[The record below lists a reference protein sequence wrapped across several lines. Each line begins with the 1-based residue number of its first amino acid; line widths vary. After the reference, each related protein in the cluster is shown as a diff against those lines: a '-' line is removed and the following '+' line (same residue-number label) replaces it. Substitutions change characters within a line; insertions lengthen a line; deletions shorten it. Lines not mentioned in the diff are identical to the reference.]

1 MEGWIKLY
9 RQVLDNP
16 IVCKD
21 SDHIAVWM
29 YILLNAT
36 HKEYPAVFSGK
47 KIIMQP
53 GQLITGRKTIAEKF
67 NIDESKVQ
75 RILKRFENEQQ
86 IEQQNGNKNR
96 LISVLSWSDYQVS
109 EQQNEQQVN
118 NNCTTTEQQ
127 VNTNKN
133 VKNDKEEKPIVDSSE
148 CDLAFEQFYKLYPN
162 KSGSKKK
169 TIVKWNTLW
178 KNKKINIDKVL
189 EGTKNYIGYV
199 DHRRKNGFKDLSYKN
214 AETYVGNECWN
225 DDYTIN
231 KQNQQTQKQ
240 PTQTVMEDDPYLEEA
255 YAKRMGRQDA

>member
-1 MEGWIKLY
+1 M
-9 RQVLDNP
+9 LDNP

-36 HKEYPAVFSGK
+36 HKEHPAVFSGK
-47 KIIMQP
+47 KIILQP
-53 GQLITGRKTIAEKF
+53 GQLITGRKTIADKF

-96 LISVLSWSDYQVS
+96 LISVLSWSDYQSS
-109 EQQNEQQVN
+109 EQQIEQQVN
-118 NNCTTTEQQ
+118 NNCTTDEQQ

-133 VKNDKEEKPIVDSSE
+133 VRTKEGEEEKKKPIVDSDE

-169 TIVKWNTLW
+169 TITKWNTLW
-178 KNKKINIDKVL
+178 KNKKINIDKVV
-189 EGTKNYIGYV
+189 EGTRKYISYV
-199 DHRRKNGFKDLSYKN
+199 EHRRKNGFKDLSYKN

-231 KQNQQTQKQ
+231 QSITNSGHIT
-240 PTQTVMEDDPYLEEA
+240 PVSVLEEDPHLEA
-255 YAKRMGRQDA
+255 LYAQRRPNT

>member
-96 LISVLSWSDYQVS
+96 LISVLSWSDYQSS

-133 VKNDKEEKPIVDSSE
+133 VRTKEGKEKEYMHLEDMPHVNITQEHFDKLIKLLGSE
-148 CDLAFEQFYKLYPN
+148 QKVMNKLVSFASWILTQPD
-162 KSGSKKK
+162 KKKK
-169 TIVKWNTLW
+169 TAN
-178 KNKKINIDKVL
+178 
-189 EGTKNYIGYV
+189 
-199 DHRRKNGFKDLSYKN
+199 
-214 AETYVGNECWN
+214 
-225 DDYTIN
+225 
-231 KQNQQTQKQ
+231 
-240 PTQTVMEDDPYLEEA
+240 PYLTILAWYRRDEEKA
-255 YAKRMGRQDA
+255 ATFKQEELKKSSGGRAEEDPEFVPAEVPQMF